1 MRSIFYDKV
10 NLSVYCYWI
19 VLVAESSQEHT
30 YTWYK
35 SYLKLTIFSLL
46 WLNQSGLWTTAAF
59 LGNTPQ
65 HRKTSYQSMWSI
77 THYGLCSFPTLL
89 DLSSPFNTADHEIL
103 INPLK
108 CCCVGIKDTALTCFH
123 SSSSD
128 RPFSVVMEEFSSC
141 SAPSGVGS
149 WSYFILRLYT
159 SIGSIKYSVLVNS

>member
-10 NLSVYCYWI
+10 NMSVYCYWI

-65 HRKTSYQSMWSI
+65 HRKTSYQSKWSI

-89 DLSSPFNTADHEIL
+89 DLSSPFNTVDHEIL
-103 INPLK
+103 INPLE
-108 CCCVGIKDTALTCFH
+108 CCCVGIKDTAQPPQGSVLGLIL
-123 SSSSD
+123 
-128 RPFSVVMEEFSSC
+128 FSVC
-141 SAPSGVGS
+141 
-149 WSYFILRLYT
+149 ILPFKYIQIL
-159 SIGSIKYSVLVNS
+159 SIKYSVLVNS